1 MPQPK
6 PNQNERYNYAQYL
19 TWDDGDRWELI
30 DGEAFCMSPGPGR
43 QHQKLSVALTNLF
56 YNHLQGKTSEVYA
69 APFDVRFVDT
79 DKDVPDEYIE
89 NVVQPDILIV
99 CDPKKLDEKGVKGAP
114 DLVIEILS
122 PSSARNDMIVKY
134 QIYERFG
141 VNEYWVVH
149 PFEQLVQV
157 FKLQDNAKYGVPDR
171 YGIGDV
177 IPVGLLGDLK
187 IDMNQVFL
195 LEKTVE

>member
-1 MPQPK
+1 MPQSK
-6 PNQNERYNYAQYL
+6 PNENERYSYADYL
-19 TWDDGDRWELI
+19 TWDDGKRWELI
-30 DGEAFCMSPGPGR
+30 DGQAFCMSPGPGR
-43 QHQKLSVALTNLF
+43 QHQKLSVVLTNLF
-56 YNHLQGKTSEVYA
+56 YNYLQGKTCEVYT
-69 APFDVRFVDT
+69 APFDVRLVDT

-89 NVVQPDILIV
+89 TVVQPDILVV

-141 VNEYWVVH
+141 VKEYWVVH

-157 FKLQDNAKYGVPDR
+157 FKLQENAKYGIPDR
-171 YGIGDV
+171 YGTGDV
-177 IPVGLLGDLK
+177 ISVGLLGDLK
-187 IDMNQVFL
+187 IDLNQVFL
-195 LEKTVE
+195 PEKPME